1 MNTNETSDTV
11 HDSWSITDS
20 CRLIANAMINP
31 QNSGAQNI
39 LSLMLQH
46 QLENLEA
53 ALMQPVPEHR
63 KHPEMPADD
72 GLFDYTGLE
81 PSELCDQCMALNYA
95 LMTLHD
101 RKIKEILAF
110 ILWERFEM
118 LRSSLYTTCEEAA

>member
-1 MNTNETSDTV
+1 MKNSTSDV
-11 HDSWSITDS
+11 IPDSWSITDS

-31 QNSGAQNI
+31 QNSGAQKT
-39 LSLMLQH
+39 LSLMMQH
-46 QLENLEA
+46 QLENLEV

-63 KHPEMPADD
+63 KQFEIPADD
-72 GLFDYTGLE
+72 GLFDYTELE

-101 RKIKEILAF
+101 KKIKEILAF

-118 LRSSLYTTCEEAA
+118 LRSALYTNCEEAV